1 MRRRMLAA
9 LMTALL
15 LVPLAACGGDA
26 AEQAVEEL
34 RASMAEGEA
43 ELTALVTAWGQDGTR
58 SEYTLRCV
66 SSAQG
71 SEVEALAPE
80 LIAGVRARL
89 DAEGAALE
97 YEGLILDAGEVAE
110 GLSPV
115 TALPKL
121 YEALRTAYVELAW
134 TEGGE
139 SVASLVPED
148 ELGLT
153 LRLDGSGAPVSAEFT
168 SRESGRTLIT
178 CRIDGFSLS

>member
-89 DAEGAALE
+89 DAEGAALDD
-97 YEGLILDAGEVAE
+97 DARAKAE
-110 GLSPV
+110 QNDIAVLRSSDPV
-115 TALPKL
+115 FETC
-121 YEALRTAYVELAW
+121 LAIY
-134 TEGGE
+134 
-139 SVASLVPED
+139 
-148 ELGLT
+148 T
-153 LRLDGSGAPVSAEFT
+153 LLNR
-168 SRESGRTLIT
+168 
-178 CRIDGFSLS
+178 

>member
-1 MRRRMLAA
+1 
-9 LMTALL
+9 MTALL

-89 DAEGAALE
+89 DAEGAVFGDE
-97 YEGLILDAGEVAE
+97 PDAGELADIAGTISYELLCAISPRVPRVYI
-110 GLSPV
+110 GL
-115 TALPKL
+115 
-121 YEALRTAYVELAW
+121 
-134 TEGGE
+134 
-139 SVASLVPED
+139 
-148 ELGLT
+148 
-153 LRLDGSGAPVSAEFT
+153 
-168 SRESGRTLIT
+168 
-178 CRIDGFSLS
+178 

>member
-1 MRRRMLAA
+1 MQRRVDDENLDVKGERLH
-9 LMTALL
+9 LDLL
-15 LVPLAACGGDA
+15 SPQKRDHRAVFGVRTGEGD
-26 AEQAVEEL
+26 
-34 RASMAEGEA
+34 
-43 ELTALVTAWGQDGTR
+43 
-58 SEYTLRCV
+58 
-66 SSAQG
+66 
-71 SEVEALAPE
+71 
-80 LIAGVRARL
+80 GVRARIRRAAPN
-89 DAEGAALE
+89 AEGAALE

-121 YEALRTAYVELAW
+121 CEALRTAYVELAW